1 MKKILLT
8 GGSGLIGTYL
18 GNLLVKK
25 GYEVAILSRS
35 KQSSSPFTS
44 YHWDPSTK
52 TIDPEALNNT
62 YALIHLA
69 GANIGDKRW
78 TKKRKQTIF
87 SSRVNSLH
95 FLYQQLEKQTTPIPV
110 CIVASAVGYYGFGSA
125 YTVFKETDPPA
136 SDFLAETCKQLELQS
151 QNIAQLGTRTVC
163 LRTGVVL
170 SKQGGAFPKLKQSI
184 SLGIGSAVGSG
195 KQIIPWIH
203 IHDLCMQYLTVL
215 EDSNYQGVY
224 NAVAP
229 EAVSNKQFNQLL
241 AQIINKPFWNINVP
255 SFLIKI
261 VLGEMADLIL
271 KGNAV
276 SANKIEAEG
285 FTFTYPKI
293 HDALGELIGN

>member
-8 GGSGLIGTYL
+8 GGSGLIGSYL
-18 GNLLVKK
+18 GNLLKDR

-44 YHWDPSTK
+44 YYWDPSIE
-52 TIDPEALNNT
+52 TIDSEALTNV

-69 GANIGDKRW
+69 GANIGEKRW
-78 TKKRKQTIF
+78 SKKRKQKIF
-87 SSRVNSLH
+87 SSRVDSLS
-95 FLYQQLEKQTTPIPV
+95 FLYKELEKKNTTIPI
-110 CIVASAVGYYGFGSA
+110 CIVASAVGYYGFGPA
-125 YTVFKETDPPA
+125 NTVFKETDPPA
-136 SDFLAETCKQLELQS
+136 SDFLAETCKHLELQS
-151 QNIAQLGTRTVC
+151 QNIAKLGIRTVC

-170 SKQGGAFPKLKQSI
+170 SKQGGAFPKLKQPI

-215 EDSNYQGVY
+215 ENPKYQGVY

-229 EAVSNKQFNQLL
+229 ETVSNKQFNQLL
-241 AQIINKPFWNINVP
+241 AQTINKPFWNISVP
-255 SFLIKI
+255 SLILKI

-276 SANKIEAEG
+276 SSNKIEMEG
-285 FTFTYPKI
+285 FKFHYPNLKE
-293 HDALGELIGN
+293 ALKELIGQ